1 VSALRGSACVIVV
14 GLAVGLAAC
23 AGEDGRT
30 PEMRLAAWE
39 AANVY
44 PTAYKAEILA
54 YLRSYLNDPT
64 NVSEAAVSEPF
75 LRPMG
80 LGNRY
85 VACLR
90 YSARRSS
97 GSAGPIR
104 EHMAIFVSG
113 KLDRFADV
121 RGGEQAK
128 PEQAPAKGEQCSGAA
143 YAPFP
148 EAERLVR

>member
-1 VSALRGSACVIVV
+1 MRGSECVLVV
-14 GLAVGLAAC
+14 GLAVGVAAC

-44 PTAYKAEILA
+44 PAAYKAEILA

-97 GSAGPIR
+97 GSAGAIR

-128 PEQAPAKGEQCSGAA
+128 PEQAKGEQCSGAA

-148 EAERLVR
+148 EAERLMR